1 MIKIALLIGLY
12 LIFGIWSTYI
22 SYKIGFLESA
32 CEPTGWGDE
41 PTPTMMIIAI
51 ILFWLPILMVSI
63 IIAISHKID
72 EYFYKK
78 WEK

>member
-1 MIKIALLIGLY
+1 MIKIVLMVGLY
-12 LIFGIWSTYI
+12 LIFGILLTYI
-22 SYKIGFLESA
+22 GYRAGFLESA

-41 PTPTMMIIAI
+41 PTPTMMIITI
-51 ILFWLPILMVSI
+51 TLLWLPILI
-63 IIAISHKID
+63 ISVVVVIAHKID